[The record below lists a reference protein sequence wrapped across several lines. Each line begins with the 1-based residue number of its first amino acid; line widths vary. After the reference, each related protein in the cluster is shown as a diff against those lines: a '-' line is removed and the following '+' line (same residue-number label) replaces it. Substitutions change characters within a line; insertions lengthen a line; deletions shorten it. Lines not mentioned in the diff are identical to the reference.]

1 MKNVLNISLKSA
13 LLGAVL
19 TFAAGTVFAE
29 VAVVVHPSNDSAMST
44 DDISKL
50 YLGKTK
56 KFTNGQSAI
65 ALDRTEGSD
74 LRVKFLDSAVGK
86 DESQMKS
93 YWSRLIFTGKGVPP
107 KVVETDAEV
116 KELVS
121 RNPDTIGYIDSSSV
135 DDTVKV
141 IATF

>member
-1 MKNVLNISLKSA
+1 MKLSSLTPLMAGLILLTTLLNARIA
-13 LLGAVL
+13 L
-19 TFAAGTVFAE
+19 AE
-29 VAVVVHPSNDSAMST
+29 VAVIVNPANDSNITS

-56 KFTNGQSAI
+56 KFPNGKNAV
-65 ALDRTEGSD
+65 ALDRKEGSSE
-74 LRVKFLDSAVGK
+74 RIQFLEATTGK

-107 KVVETDAEV
+107 QVVETDAEV

-121 RNPDTIGYIDSSSV
+121 RNPDIIGYIDAAAV
-135 DDTVKV
+135 DDSVKV

>member
-1 MKNVLNISLKSA
+1 MKNILNISLKSA
-13 LLGAVL
+13 LLGTVL

-29 VAVVVHPSNDSAMST
+29 VAVIVNPTNDSAMTS
-44 DDISKL
+44 DDIAKL

-65 ALDRTEGSD
+65 PLDRTEGTD
-74 LRVKFLDSAVGK
+74 IRVKFLESTVSK

>member
-13 LLGAVL
+13 LLGTVL

-29 VAVVVHPSNDSAMST
+29 VAVIVNPTNDSAMTS
-44 DDISKL
+44 DDIAKL

-56 KFTNGQSAI
+56 KFTNGQNAI
-65 ALDRTEGSD
+65 PLDRSEGSD
-74 LRVKFLDSAVGK
+74 IRVKFLESTVNK

-107 KVVETDAEV
+107 KVLETDAEV

-121 RNPDTIGYIDSSSV
+121 RNPDTIGYIDSSAV
-135 DDTVKV
+135 DDSVKV
-141 IATF
+141 IATY

>member
-1 MKNVLNISLKSA
+1 MKLSSLTPLMAALILLTTLLNARIA
-13 LLGAVL
+13 L
-19 TFAAGTVFAE
+19 AE
-29 VAVVVHPSNDSAMST
+29 VAVIVNPANDSNITS

-56 KFTNGQSAI
+56 KFPNGKNAV
-65 ALDRTEGSD
+65 ALDRKEGSSE
-74 LRVKFLDSAVGK
+74 RIRFLEATTGK

-107 KVVETDAEV
+107 QVVETDAEV

-121 RNPDTIGYIDSSSV
+121 RNPDIIGYIDAAAV
-135 DDTVKV
+135 DDSVKV